1 MDWWKLRIPHD
12 LGNQNPY
19 RYSFPCNVLG
29 EFHRPLWQSRSSTS
43 RMEWHVGSRTLPNL
57 PLLDTGLQSAGK
69 RWMLMPC
76 GWQFPLSSF
85 CVPVISSI
93 SYNSRSK
100 QRLWN
105 GYGMSN
111 PSRINDHVSMR
122 GYPWLSRIGM
132 ATRRKTNPFSLYN
145 PIWYITFMH
154 WKPNKEHTHTVSLYW
169 KEV

>member
-1 MDWWKLRIPHD
+1 
-12 LGNQNPY
+12 
-19 RYSFPCNVLG
+19 
-29 EFHRPLWQSRSSTS
+29 
-43 RMEWHVGSRTLPNL
+43 MEWHFGSRTLLTRQIGFSPTQMNL
-57 PLLDTGLQSAGK
+57 PLLDTELQSAGK

-111 PSRINDHVSMR
+111 PSCINDHVSMR
-122 GYPWLSRIGM
+122 GYPWLSRIGIL
-132 ATRRKTNPFSLYN
+132 ATRRNAHPFSLAMYCWSN
-145 PIWYITFMH
+145 HVAPPIIPSDTSLLCIL
-154 WKPNKEHTHTVSLYW
+154 KPNKEHAHTHTVSIERKFRSQTFYGQMQQQ
-169 KEV
+169 

>member
-1 MDWWKLRIPHD
+1 
-12 LGNQNPY
+12 
-19 RYSFPCNVLG
+19 
-29 EFHRPLWQSRSSTS
+29 
-43 RMEWHVGSRTLPNL
+43 MEWHFGSRTLLTRQIGFSPTQMNL
-57 PLLDTGLQSAGK
+57 PLLDTELQSAGK

-85 CVPVISSI
+85 CIISSI
-93 SYNSRSK
+93 AYNSRSK

-111 PSRINDHVSMR
+111 PSCINDHVSMR
-122 GYPWLSRIGM
+122 GYPWLSRIGIFP
-132 ATRRKTNPFSLYN
+132 TRRKAHPFSLPKYCWSPYN

-154 WKPNKEHTHTVSLYW
+154 FKTQQRTRAHTHSLYW